1 MTGIDSVVLESVIV
15 HKVGNPTR
23 SEQLILSSEA
33 LTIDDHFVTGLL
45 TKYFLTPFNEAEQY
59 QFSHLSDL
67 SLNEVYTYVQ
77 TIFNEPAS
85 FVEQSKLLA
94 NFLYA
99 KSTHVK
105 V

>member
-23 SEQLILSSEA
+23 SEQVVLSDQELA
-33 LTIDDHFVTGLL
+33 IDDKFVTGLL
-45 TKYFLTPFNEAEQY
+45 TKYFLSPFNEAEQY

-77 TIFNEPAS
+77 TILMN
-85 FVEQSKLLA
+85 QHLL
-94 NFLYA
+94 
-99 KSTHVK
+99 
-105 V
+105 